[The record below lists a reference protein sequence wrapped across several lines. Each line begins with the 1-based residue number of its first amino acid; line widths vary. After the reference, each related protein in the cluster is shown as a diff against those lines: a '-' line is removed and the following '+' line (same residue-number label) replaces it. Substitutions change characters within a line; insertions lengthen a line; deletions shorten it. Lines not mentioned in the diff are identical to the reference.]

1 MEQKL
6 LEYKG
11 NMKGAAAAKKPARPK
26 IPMSQLAAQLEARE
40 VNAATLDKKTG
51 TEAIMY
57 FRSHGYS
64 TEEIGTIFN
73 LSPRT
78 VQRRVQKAKT
88 ENFIEFGI
96 GFQKDFMQDIMNST
110 GAQRQRL
117 LRLSHDES
125 LAPCNRAKIIIMLN
139 KLDLDRMTL
148 LEKLGYLSKENA
160 AIINGIDAGEYVS
173 RNSAEW
179 RLLQALAESGTEG
192 QMKMV
197 NLLIKMNNENI
208 KREEDLYS

>member
-110 GAQRQRL
+110 
-117 LRLSHDES
+117 DES